1 MSIMISIEYAFRA
14 RRVKSFEKIDFLYLL
29 GKWNK
34 TALMYAVK
42 NGHSAVAAYLLR
54 IGVNP
59 CSVDTSGNTPI
70 HYAAAYGWLHCLKM
84 LIKAG
89 ADPNAANQWKVSRG
103 PSRLA
108 NSSSSPSSYFFVV
121 ILYLDIFISMH
132 VFLSSLI
139 FASYMCILHH
149 LDYHLHLLY
158 VHQQLPMHFNSS
170 LDLHPV
176 CI

>member
-1 MSIMISIEYAFRA
+1 
-14 RRVKSFEKIDFLYLL
+14 
-29 GKWNK
+29 
-34 TALMYAVK
+34 MYAVK
-42 NGHSAVAAYLLR
+42 NGHSAVVAYLLR

-103 PSRLA
+103 PSRLT

-121 ILYLDIFISMH
+121 ILYLDIF
-132 VFLSSLI
+132 
-139 FASYMCILHH
+139 
-149 LDYHLHLLY
+149 
-158 VHQQLPMHFNSS
+158 MHFSSS

-176 CI
+176 CIEILIASSCSCKLPFVPPSSSASSLCHAYLHLDLHYHLL

>member
-1 MSIMISIEYAFRA
+1 M
-14 RRVKSFEKIDFLYLL
+14 YLL

-59 CSVDTSGNTPI
+59 CSLDTSGNTPI

-103 PSRLA
+103 PSRLT

-121 ILYLDIFISMH
+121 ILYLHIFIFF
-132 VFLSSLI
+132 VFIYLCILRVHSTSSSGLPSASPLCSPT
-139 FASYMCILHH
+139 ASYAFQFFSRPPSCLHISPHCIL
-149 LDYHLHLLY
+149 
-158 VHQQLPMHFNSS
+158 MFM
-170 LDLHPV
+170 
-176 CI
+176 